1 MLSFGHNVADMSYE
15 IFLALVAFAFVSSV
29 TPGPNNTMLMASGVN
44 FGVWRTV
51 PHMFGIGIGFSFMI
65 FLVGMGLMQL
75 FDAFPVLDT
84 VLKVVSVIYLIW
96 LAYKIATTAP
106 KLPDASQT
114 AGTPMTFFQAAAFQ
128 WVNPKAWTMAVYA
141 ITNYATAPDNTRSV
155 WAVGTVALVFG
166 IVNFPS
172 VSIWTVLGQQMR
184 RFLTSPTRLRAFNW
198 TMAGFLLLTLIPV
211 VFPNLFAA

>member
-1 MLSFGHNVADMSYE
+1 
-15 IFLALVAFAFVSSV
+15 
-29 TPGPNNTMLMASGVN
+29 
-44 FGVWRTV
+44 
-51 PHMFGIGIGFSFMI
+51 
-65 FLVGMGLMQL
+65 
-75 FDAFPVLDT
+75 
-84 VLKVVSVIYLIW
+84 
-96 LAYKIATTAP
+96 
-106 KLPDASQT
+106 
-114 AGTPMTFFQAAAFQ
+114 MTFFQAAAFQ

-172 VSIWTVLGQQMR
+172 VSIWTVLGQKMR

-198 TMAGFLLLTLIPV
+198 TMAGLLLLTLIPV